1 MRPDIVANWSYAD
14 TVFFINTVPVG
25 LIINAPTIIGKVVG
39 VVLLPIVTSTTVLL
53 TPVHL
58 FCLCKEYFF

>member
-25 LIINAPTIIGKVVG
+25 LIINAPTIIGKVLG
-39 VVLLPIVTSTTVLL
+39 VVLLPSTTTILL
-53 TPVHL
+53 TPLHL
-58 FCLCKEYFF
+58 FHLTKEYFF